1 MSSVYKI
8 KNGEGVELP
17 GYNVSAPYLSK
28 EELKLKVDAPTQFT
42 FVGVPIRVLTKNTNI
57 GPSTLTITTNL
68 GPSTLTITGLSE
80 RWADPAVPKLLVED
94 VVVPAYPD
102 DAKPDPIKERLFPDD
117 AIHRAARDVISG
129 APSLKPNARKAV
141 REALDRADA
150 PPIGRKASDEA
161 VGRAF
166 RYVR

>member
-17 GYNVSAPYLSK
+17 GYNVSAPYFSK

-57 GPSTLTITTNL
+57 